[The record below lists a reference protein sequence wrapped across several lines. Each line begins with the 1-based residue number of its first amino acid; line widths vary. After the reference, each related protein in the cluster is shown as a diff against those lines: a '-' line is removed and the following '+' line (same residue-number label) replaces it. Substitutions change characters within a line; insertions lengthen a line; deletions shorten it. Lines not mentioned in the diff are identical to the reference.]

1 MRKGWQGSAGN
12 PLCSAPAHQSE
23 PAVPRALSSL
33 PSSCLTQKLPSE
45 GEMGRMR
52 GVRTFATGMLTVTWS
67 WPCSSCCPGLKSQL
81 RHGFLP
87 PVLLLLVCIAGAI
100 FSGGTVSSASA
111 GVE

>member
-1 MRKGWQGSAGN
+1 
-12 PLCSAPAHQSE
+12 
-23 PAVPRALSSL
+23 
-33 PSSCLTQKLPSE
+33 
-45 GEMGRMR
+45 MGRMR
-52 GVRTFATGMLTVTWS
+52 GVRTFAIGMLTVTWS
-67 WPCSSCCPGLKSQL
+67 WRCSSCCPGLKSQL